1 MNSRHDAVLDEE
13 SADIRS
19 RLPLTNQPTQMDDTV
34 MKIRRREFLA
44 ATASLAAAGNAF
56 CDEPGSKTPP
66 TADALQRAA
75 DAPLLN
81 LKSLSDRISIESME
95 LLRRGGEF
103 FVRVRSKD
111 GLEGIAAANS
121 KKMRET
127 YPIFLHRVAPFFIG
141 KDARRIESLLGDLYR
156 SRSNYKLQGL
166 AFWVCVAAAE
176 IAILDLL
183 GKASQKSIGEL
194 FGGVVRRD
202 IPVYSASG
210 NRGNRP
216 QKEIEY
222 LKRLVS
228 KTGARAIKF
237 RLGGRMSNNRDSL
250 RGRTEALIPL
260 VRREFGDQ
268 MTLYADSNSSYDV
281 ENAIRIGRLMEDN
294 GYAFFEEP
302 CPFDHIWDTKQ
313 VADKLTI
320 PVAGGEQ
327 EFSMRRFRWAIQ
339 NRGVDIVQ
347 PDLHYFGGFI
357 RSTRVARMA
366 AVAGM
371 SCTVHMSGAG
381 LGYLYVLHFASYV
394 PNAGQHQ
401 EFKGAGSIPLECS
414 TSDLACHNG
423 SIRVPSGPGFGVTIA
438 ADYLRRASTVRL

>member
-1 MNSRHDAVLDEE
+1 MNKTDM
-13 SADIRS
+13 
-19 RLPLTNQPTQMDDTV
+19 N
-34 MKIRRREFLA
+34 IRRRDFLA
-44 ATASLAAAGNAF
+44 ATASLAATRRAF
-56 CDEPGSKTPP
+56 CDAPKPKAPP

-75 DAPLLN
+75 DAPLL
-81 LKSLSDRISIESME
+81 KVESLSDPILIESME
-95 LLRRGGEF
+95 LLRQGSEF
-103 FVRVRSKD
+103 LVRVRSRD
-111 GLEGIAAANS
+111 GLEAIAAANS

-127 YPIFLHRVAPFFIG
+127 FPIFLNRVAPFFIG
-141 KDARRIESLLGDLYR
+141 KDARRIESLLDDLYR
-156 SRSNYKLQGL
+156 TDSNYKLQGL

-183 GKASQKSIGEL
+183 GKASGKSIAEL
-194 FGGVVRRD
+194 FGGSLRRD
-202 IPVYSASG
+202 IPVYRASG

-216 QKEIEY
+216 QQEIEH

-228 KTGARAIKF
+228 ETGARAIKF

-250 RGRTEALIPL
+250 PGRTETLIPL

-281 ENAIRIGRLMEDN
+281 EHAIRVGRLMEDN

-313 VADKLTI
+313 VADRLTI

-327 EFSMRRFRWAIQ
+327 EYSMRRFRWVIQ
-339 NRGVDIVQ
+339 NRGLDIVQ

-394 PNAGQHQ
+394 PNAGEHQ
-401 EFKGAGSIPLECS
+401 EFKGTSSIPLECA
-414 TSDLACHNG
+414 TSDLKCHNG
-423 SIRVPSGPGFGVTIA
+423 SMRVPSGPGFGITIG
-438 ADYLRRASTVRL
+438 ADYLRRAKTVRL

>member
-1 MNSRHDAVLDEE
+1 MHFIHPQVYTDGE
-13 SADIRS
+13 
-19 RLPLTNQPTQMDDTV
+19 TV
-34 MKIRRREFLA
+34 MSIRRRDFLTT
-44 ATASLAAAGNAF
+44 TASLAVTNLAF
-56 CDEPGSKTPP
+56 GDTPKPKGSP
-66 TADALQRAA
+66 TAEALQQAA
-75 DAPLLN
+75 KAPLLKLES
-81 LKSLSDRISIESME
+81 LKDPLVIESME
-95 LLRRGGEF
+95 LLRQGSEF
-103 FVRVRSKD
+103 LVRVRSKD
-111 GLEGIAAANS
+111 GLEAIAAANS

-127 YPIFLHRVAPFFIG
+127 FPIFLARVAPFFIG
-141 KDARRIESLLGDLYR
+141 KDARKIESLLDDLYR
-156 SRSNYKLQGL
+156 TNSNYKLQGL

-183 GKASQKSIGEL
+183 GKASGKSIAEL
-194 FGGVVRRD
+194 FGGRLRRD
-202 IPVYSASG
+202 IPVYRASS

-216 QKEIEY
+216 EREIEH
-222 LKRLVS
+222 LKQLVS
-228 KTGARAIKF
+228 ETGARAIKF

-281 ENAIRIGRLMEDN
+281 ENAIRIGHLMEDH

-313 VADKLTI
+313 VADRLKI

-327 EFSMRRFRWAIQ
+327 EYSMRRFQWAIQ
-339 NRGVDIVQ
+339 NRGLDIVQ

-366 AVAGM
+366 DVAGLP
-371 SCTVHMSGAG
+371 CTAHMSGAG

-394 PNAGQHQ
+394 PNSGEHQ
-401 EFKGAGSIPLECS
+401 EFKGTSKIPLECD
-414 TSDLACHNG
+414 TSDLKCHDG
-423 SIRVPSGPGFGVTIA
+423 VIRVPTGPGFGITISA
-438 ADYLRRASTVRL
+438 NYLRQAKTVEL

>member
-1 MNSRHDAVLDEE
+1 
-13 SADIRS
+13 
-19 RLPLTNQPTQMDDTV
+19 
-34 MKIRRREFLA
+34 MKIRRRAFLA
-44 ATASLAAAGNAF
+44 TTASLAASSRAF
-56 CDEPGSKTPP
+56 CDTPTSQVPP
-66 TADALQRAA
+66 TDDALLKAA
-75 DAPLLN
+75 NAPLLK
-81 LKSLSDRISIESME
+81 LESLDNPLLIESME
-95 LLRRGGEF
+95 LLRQGSEF
-103 FVRVRSKD
+103 LVRVRSKD
-111 GLEGIAAANS
+111 GLEAIAVANS

-127 YPIFLHRVAPFFIG
+127 YPIFLARVAPFFIG
-141 KDARRIESLLGDLYR
+141 KDARKIESLLNDLYR
-156 SRSNYKLQGL
+156 TNSNYKLQGL

-183 GKASQKSIGEL
+183 GKASGKSIAEL
-194 FGGVVRRD
+194 FGGRVRRD
-202 IPVYSASG
+202 IPVYRASS

-216 QKEIEY
+216 EREIEH

-228 KTGARAIKF
+228 DTGASAVKF

-250 RGRTEALIPL
+250 RGRSEALIPL
-260 VRREFGDQ
+260 ARREFGDQ

-281 ENAIRIGRLMEDN
+281 EHAVRIGRLMEDN

-327 EFSMRRFRWAIQ
+327 EFSMRRFRWVIQ
-339 NRGVDIVQ
+339 NRGLDIVQ

-371 SCTVHMSGAG
+371 PCTAHMSGAG

-394 PNAGQHQ
+394 PNAGEHQ
-401 EFKGAGSIPLECS
+401 EFKGTSKIPVECA
-414 TSDLACHNG
+414 TSDLKCRNG
-423 SIRVPSGPGFGVTIA
+423 RMRVPTGPGFGITIS
-438 ADYLRRASTVRL
+438 ADYLRRAKTVRL

>member
-1 MNSRHDAVLDEE
+1 VLDEE

-19 RLPLTNQPTQMDDTV
+19 RLPLTIQPTQMDDTV

-81 LKSLSDRISIESME
+81 LKSLRDRISIESME
-95 LLRRGGEF
+95 LLRKGSEF

-127 YPIFLHRVAPFFIG
+127 YPIFLNRVAPFFIG

>member
-1 MNSRHDAVLDEE
+1 
-13 SADIRS
+13 
-19 RLPLTNQPTQMDDTV
+19 MDDSV

-44 ATASLAAAGNAF
+44 ATASLAAARSAF
-56 CDEPGSKTPP
+56 CDEPGSKPLP

-81 LKSLSDRISIESME
+81 LKSLRDRISIESME
-95 LLRRGGEF
+95 LLRKGSEF

-127 YPIFLHRVAPFFIG
+127 YPIFLNRVAPFFIG

-183 GKASQKSIGEL
+183 GKASGQSIGEL
-194 FGGVVRRD
+194 FGGGVRRD

-216 QKEIEY
+216 QKEIEH

-228 KTGARAIKF
+228 ETGARAIKF

-302 CPFDHIWDTKQ
+302 CPFDHIWDTKR

-357 RSTRVARMA
+357 RCTRVARMA

-381 LGYLYVLHFASYV
+381 LGYLYALHFASYV

-401 EFKGAGSIPLECS
+401 EFKGASSIPLECA
-414 TSDLACHNG
+414 TSDLTCRNG
-423 SIRVPSGPGFGVTIA
+423 SMRVPSGPGFGVTIA

>member
-1 MNSRHDAVLDEE
+1 MNDS
-13 SADIRS
+13 
-19 RLPLTNQPTQMDDTV
+19 V
-34 MKIRRREFLA
+34 MKIRRREFLP

-56 CDEPGSKTPP
+56 CDEPGSKPPP
-66 TADALQRAA
+66 TADTLQRVA

-81 LKSLSDRISIESME
+81 LKSLRDRISLESME
-95 LLRRGGEF
+95 LLRKGREF

-183 GKASQKSIGEL
+183 GKASGQSIGKL
-194 FGGVVRRD
+194 FGGGVRRD
-202 IPVYSASG
+202 VPVYSASG

-216 QKEIEY
+216 QQEIEH

-228 KTGARAIKF
+228 ETGVRAIKF

-250 RGRTEALIPL
+250 RGRTESLIPL

-302 CPFDHIWDTKQ
+302 CPFDHIWDTKR

-339 NRGVDIVQ
+339 NRGLDIVQ

-357 RSTRVARMA
+357 RCTRVARMA
-366 AVAGM
+366 ALAGM

-401 EFKGAGSIPLECS
+401 EFKGASSIPLECA
-414 TSDLACHNG
+414 TSDLTCHNG
-423 SIRVPSGPGFGVTIA
+423 SMRVPSGPGFGVTIA